1 MIKDISN
8 EKHVLSIYIDDLYP
22 QVIIFFE
29 SGYPNKVI
37 MITED
42 PYFGLES
49 ELITKEKYL
58 ELKNKLD
65 EAIKNGEESN

>member
-1 MIKDISN
+1 MIKDTTNDIRVFSA
-8 EKHVLSIYIDDLYP
+8 YFDDSYP
-22 QVIIFFE
+22 QVFMFFE
-29 SGYPNKVI
+29 SGYPNKVM

-65 EAIKNGEESN
+65 EVVQHGEESK